1 MVLLYAS
8 KYHDVPRV
16 INVSGRYK
24 TEGGVQERL
33 GKGFLQKVKE
43 DGFIDVKGKTG
54 ILADQFLKLS
64 FPAP

>member
-1 MVLLYAS
+1 M
-8 KYHDVPRV
+8 
-16 INVSGRYK
+16 SGRYK

-54 ILADQFLKLS
+54 ILADRFFKLS

>member
-1 MVLLYAS
+1 M
-8 KYHDVPRV
+8 
-16 INVSGRYK
+16 
-24 TEGGVQERL
+24 QERL

-54 ILADQFLKLS
+54 IFADQFLKLS